1 MGQRNKY
8 HNTKKHHLLIMIVA
22 VILFTF
28 VRTNAKINRVPADFV
43 NIQSAVNASSN
54 GDTVVV
60 YPGTYYENV
69 ILRGKKIVLTSRF
82 YETSDVHFISST
94 IINGSQPLSADTA
107 SCVLVINGEDSTMI
121 LQGFTITG
129 GKGTA
134 WLDEHGA
141 GKYREG
147 GGILVAHSSPII
159 KNNLI
164 TNNKAVD
171 ITGVTSTGGGGIR
184 AGDGNPSILNNVMT
198 QNRGRYGGALV
209 LNFTG
214 ASVKN
219 NIFYNN
225 FGGEDYGGGTIWMNH
240 PGSYGKVIE
249 NNTIV
254 ANAANGG
261 GIYEWSGS
269 SVIVRNNIIWGNTS
283 SSALQ
288 LSVRAGTLVTYCTV
302 QGGWAGAGNIN
313 IDPQFSD
320 SLFNLMN
327 TSPCIDA
334 GDSSQM
340 YNDIADP
347 NDPANARFPSHG
359 SVRNDMGAYGGPEAQ
374 LFLDFRLPTG
384 VGSSGNYIPTAF
396 SLQQNYP
403 NPFNPSTK
411 IEFTLRAPALVSL
424 KIFDGLGREVAE
436 LISERLAAGNYSY
449 QWNASGFPSGIYFYR
464 FQAGTSR
471 ETKKLVLVK

>member
-1 MGQRNKY
+1 M
-8 HNTKKHHLLIMIVA
+8 KKTPAVSLLLVVTIFSS
-22 VILFTF
+22 FTF
-28 VRTNAKINRVPADFV
+28 ANIRNVPGEYPK
-43 NIQSAVNASSN
+43 IQSAINASSN
-54 GDTVVV
+54 SDTVVV

-82 YETSDVHFISST
+82 YETGDVHFISST
-94 IINGSQPLSADTA
+94 IINGSQPVSADTA
-107 SCVLVINGEDSTMI
+107 SCVLVINGEDSTTV

-159 KNNLI
+159 KNNFI
-164 TNNKAVD
+164 TNNEVVD
-171 ITGVTSTGGGGIR
+171 LTGVTSTGGGGIR
-184 AGDGNPSILNNVMT
+184 AGDGNPRILNNVIT

-214 ASVKN
+214 ASIKN

-225 FGGEDYGGGTIWMNH
+225 FGGEDFGGGTIWMNNA
-240 PGSYGKVIE
+240 GSYGKIIE

-254 ANAANGG
+254 ANTAKGG

-269 SVIVRNNIIWGNTS
+269 SAIVRNNIIWRNTS
-283 SSALQ
+283 SSAPQ
-288 LSVRAGTLVTYCTV
+288 ISVRAGTLLVTYCNI
-302 QGGWAGAGNIN
+302 QGGRAGAGNIN
-313 IDPQFSD
+313 INPQFSD

-334 GDSSQM
+334 GDSSQI
-340 YNDIADP
+340 YNDIEDP

-384 VGSSGNYIPTAF
+384 VGSSGNYIPTAY

-403 NPFNPSTK
+403 NPFNPSTSIQFALQK
-411 IEFTLRAPALVSL
+411 REIIRLRIINITGQEIETLVNGE
-424 KIFDGLGREVAE
+424 IE
-436 LISERLAAGNYSY
+436 AGFHNVV
-449 QWNASGFPSGIYFYR
+449 WNASAYSSGIYFYEVETR
-464 FQAGTSR
+464 SYH
-471 ETKKLVLVK
+471 ETKKMILLR